1 MTKAWLK
8 NHFQYSWWKYL
19 LALVLSTFGINLI
32 FSMTA
37 YRPPEEK
44 KIEVYLCNGYAE
56 TEEMHAALWP
66 EILEICPDQEELSLL
81 NIDISSDDMYA
92 QMQFTTY
99 AGAQEG
105 DILLLPKDSLI
116 SLSQGGADGMFLELT
131 PYIESG
137 ALNVEGLDLSG
148 MVFKSEM
155 GEDGVYA
162 IPADHLY
169 GLLDYSVIPYDSVL
183 CVTGYSGNEENAVR
197 VLNMMLEKYATDK
210 PDWYHPENFEKQNT
224 ESGTQIFN

>member
-1 MTKAWLK
+1 MSKAWLK
-8 NHFQYSWWKYL
+8 YHFQYSWWKYL
-19 LALVLSTFGINLI
+19 LALVLSTFGVNLI

-44 KIEVYLCNGYAE
+44 KIEIYLCNGYAE
-56 TEEMHAALWP
+56 TQQMQEALWP
-66 EILEICPDQEELSLL
+66 EILAVCPDQEELTVL
-81 NIDISSDDMYA
+81 NIDLSADDYYT

-105 DILLLPKDSLI
+105 DILLLPMESLI
-116 SLSQGGADGMFLELT
+116 SLAQGGADGMFLELT

-137 ALNVEGLDLSG
+137 ALDVEGFDLSG

-155 GEDGVYA
+155 GEDGVYG

-169 GLLDYSVIPYDSVL
+169 GLLDYSVIPHDSVL
-183 CVTGYSGNEENAVR
+183 CVTGYSGNEENVVR
-197 VLNMMLEKYATDK
+197 VLDLMLEKYATDK
-210 PDWYHPENFEKQNT
+210 PDWYHPENFEKQDA